1 MSEYYSSQKE
11 YEAEM
16 DALNDGFVDH
26 QPASFADL
34 KTSDNDA
41 VFELLVKIM
50 DSSQPLNLVCGIDSG
65 MAFYEFEVDGGVKEN
80 YI

>member
-26 QPASFADL
+26 KPRTMMLS
-34 KTSDNDA
+34 
-41 VFELLVKIM
+41 
-50 DSSQPLNLVCGIDSG
+50 LNCL
-65 MAFYEFEVDGGVKEN
+65 
-80 YI
+80 